1 MVRRI
6 LAAGLVVWIVLAG
19 AFVAWTRPSSSVAAM
34 VFLQGFVLL
43 GIAYAV
49 IGIRSANTRIARLY
63 SATTASERNAAAWSS
78 LQAEIGEVAAHN
90 RIDLRTDVRV
100 GGDRVI
106 SELGKAIEMG
116 NRGLL
121 RQVEALTN
129 LNAMMPLDR
138 PMPAARGHPAS
149 PDLLLLLVDVV
160 RQTRPGLIV
169 DCGSGTSTL
178 WFARALRHFGID
190 GRVVALEHDK
200 QYASEARQY
209 VEDHDLAELIDVR
222 EAPLE
227 TFLLDGTEWAWYAA
241 AAWKDLDE
249 IDLLLVNGPPA
260 NIIEKTRFPA
270 LPLLAD
276 RLSRRALI
284 VVGDLAREGEREI
297 VADWLAACPEFSA
310 EQVRLEGGGAVLRR
324 ASGVANGG

>member
-1 MVRRI
+1 
-6 LAAGLVVWIVLAG
+6 
-19 AFVAWTRPSSSVAAM
+19 
-34 VFLQGFVLL
+34 
-43 GIAYAV
+43 
-49 IGIRSANTRIARLY
+49 
-63 SATTASERNAAAWSS
+63 
-78 LQAEIGEVAAHN
+78 
-90 RIDLRTDVRV
+90 V

-121 RQVEALTN
+121 HQVEALTN

-209 VEDHDLAELIDVR
+209 VEDHDLAELIDVH

-227 TFLLDGTEWAWYAA
+227 MFLLDGTEMGVVRRRGV
-241 AAWKDLDE
+241 E
-249 IDLLLVNGPPA
+249 GPGRDRSAPCQRAPA
-260 NIIEKTRFPA
+260 NTIEKTRFPA
-270 LPLLAD
+270 LPLLA
-276 RLSRRALI
+276 
-284 VVGDLAREGEREI
+284 G
-297 VADWLAACPEFSA
+297 
-310 EQVRLEGGGAVLRR
+310 R

>member
-1 MVRRI
+1 
-6 LAAGLVVWIVLAG
+6 
-19 AFVAWTRPSSSVAAM
+19 
-34 VFLQGFVLL
+34 
-43 GIAYAV
+43 
-49 IGIRSANTRIARLY
+49 
-63 SATTASERNAAAWSS
+63 
-78 LQAEIGEVAAHN
+78 
-90 RIDLRTDVRV
+90 V

-121 RQVEALTN
+121 HQVEALTN

-227 TFLLDGTEWAWYAA
+227 MFLLDGTEWAWYAA

-249 IDLLLVNGPPA
+249 IDLLLVNGPRRTP
-260 NIIEKTRFPA
+260 
-270 LPLLAD
+270 
-276 RLSRRALI
+276 SRRHGSRRFSCSRAARPGWQMA
-284 VVGDLAREGEREI
+284 GDG
-297 VADWLAACPEFSA
+297 CPRA
-310 EQVRLEGGGAVLRR
+310 WAPLRR
-324 ASGVANGG
+324 PPVFPSSGTARVRRDCAGHLG

>member
-1 MVRRI
+1 VSRI
-6 LAAGLVVWIVLAG
+6 LVAGLVAWMALAG
-19 AFVAWTRPSSSVAAM
+19 AFIVWTQPSSSVAAM
-34 VFLQGFVLL
+34 VFIQGFVLL
-43 GIAYAV
+43 GIAYAL

-63 SATTASERNAAAWSS
+63 SATTASERTAAAWSS

-106 SELGKAIEMG
+106 SELGKAIQMG
-116 NRGLL
+116 NRELL

-129 LNAMMPLDR
+129 LDAMMPLDR
-138 PMPAARGHPAS
+138 PMPAARGHPVL
-149 PDLLLLLVDVV
+149 PDLLLLLVDAV
-160 RQTRPGLIV
+160 RRIRPGLV
-169 DCGSGTSTL
+169 VECGSGTSTL
-178 WFARALRHFGID
+178 WLARALRHFGID

-200 QYASEARQY
+200 QYATQTRQY
-209 VEDHDLAELIDVR
+209 VEDHDLTELADVR
-222 EAPLE
+222 DAPLE

-260 NIIEKTRFPA
+260 NTVEKTRFPA

-284 VVGDLAREGEREI
+284 VAGDLSREGEREI

-310 EQVRLEGGGAVLRR
+310 EQVRLDGGGAILHR
-324 ASGVANGG
+324 ASEAANDA